1 MPKRHTNAV
10 FLGDLRAR
18 TAGRIIHLERIA
30 QDVAASIDEARR
42 NLEAI
47 DRVIRLFDNRIDPTA
62 IRPIVSSK
70 KIPRGSRGGLTRA
83 INDVL
88 ETAGAEGLLTHEV
101 AWAMQLKYGLSFETP
116 EERTRFIRNTLR
128 HRLYELAKRGTL
140 EVNQNEM
147 PGPDGSQAQNRWRL
161 KSCVSQT
168 LGALGAQAEAAGL
181 GVHVVDAEATAS
193 V

>member
-30 QDVAASIDEARR
+30 QDVAASIDGARR
-42 NLEAI
+42 DLEAI

-70 KIPRGSRGGLTRA
+70 KIPRGPRGGLTRA

-88 ETAGAEGLLTHEV
+88 ETAGAVGLLTREV
-101 AWAMQLKYGLSFETP
+101 AWALQLKYGLHFETP
-116 EERTRFIRNTLR
+116 EEFNRFITNTLKC
-128 HRLYELAKRGTL
+128 RLYALAKKGMLDVT
-140 EVNQNEM
+140 QDEM
-147 PGPDGSQAQNRWRL
+147 PGPDGGQHPNRYRL
-161 KSCVSQT
+161 KSCVSRT

-181 GVHVVDAEATAS
+181 GVHVIDAEPTS
-193 V
+193 TV